1 MAKKIN
7 EDRMS
12 AQMGINYFPEDS
24 LEKQAYG
31 IVEKYSENIPIP
43 NDRNRLGFCLYKYLT
58 GEGDNPDILVNSTKI
73 KIVGITKEELAAKL
87 NNDLDKVKK

>member
-1 MAKKIN
+1 
-7 EDRMS
+7 MS
-12 AQMGINYFPEDS
+12 TQMGISYFPEDS

-43 NDRNRLGFCLYKYLT
+43 NDRNRLGFCLYKYLV
-58 GEGDNPDILVNSTKI
+58 GEGDNPDILVKSTKI

-87 NNDLDKVKK
+87 NNDLTKVKK